1 MTFQLAQLKTT
12 VCDDLNLRKITARW
26 FRALQKG
33 VNSELHALSP
43 SDYQNAFESCHR
55 PLELCMQSR
64 GESSETM
71 SMQKVNQTA
80 TFCFTDLQTS
90 PNKQPSYK
98 QFKRHKD
105 KQQDLHSM
113 LAHMHANTYT
123 HMDTHSHAYVHMH
136 TRTHTCMHMHTH
148 THTTH
153 THTHTHTPTHTR
165 THKHPPHST
174 QLK

>member
-71 SMQKVNQTA
+71 SMLKVNQTA

-90 PNKQPSYK
+90 PNKQPSCK

-105 KQQDLHSM
+105 KQQDTQHVNTHACKHIHTHGHTLTCIRTH
-113 LAHMHANTYT
+113 AHT
-123 HMDTHSHAYVHMH
+123 H
-136 TRTHTCMHMHTH
+136 THTCMHMHTH
-148 THTTH
+148 THNTH
-153 THTHTHTPTHTR
+153 AYTHTPTHTHAH
-165 THKHPPHST
+165 TNIHPIA
-174 QLK
+174 LN